1 VILAIV
7 LIGASVFSLNGLGE
21 DMSVFRMPFT
31 GIGTNTE
38 ISFLLKPELTILNQ
52 GSDLRGILWT
62 HPFQF
67 KLTAPVGKGFA
78 VGFGNLERFDQ
89 SFDVYYQEDALD
101 IYLDGDGGIDELYG
115 TVANVFPAGE
125 IVIRGSYLFGN
136 ATEIWQYTMGGYQLV
151 DTFDYSYRGRAVC
164 IGLRVKFVSASFEIG
179 DVTVEKPS
187 VDTSFTVT
195 LPQRVSLGLTPGIFG
210 GQANLVLER
219 AFWPEDRDHTDCT
232 RVKLGFHRKRIG
244 ASYHFNPWYMG
255 DITEHGVTFD
265 YQIPLMRGAGSISL
279 QLGCILRHKD
289 DLNEFSISPGIHL
302 TIRELFARRR
312 K

>member
-1 VILAIV
+1 MLIIA

-31 GIGTNTE
+31 GIGSNTV
-38 ISFLLKPELTILNQ
+38 ISFHLKPEFTILNQ
-52 GSDLRGILWT
+52 GSDYRGIFWT

-67 KLTAPVGKGFA
+67 SLTAPIGKGFA

-101 IYLDGDGGIDELYG
+101 IYLEGAGGIDELYG

-136 ATEIWQYTMGGYQLV
+136 ATEIWQYSMGGYQLV
-151 DTFDYSYRGRAVC
+151 DTFDYSYRGKAVC
-164 IGLRVKFVSASFEIG
+164 IGLRVKFISACYEIG
-179 DVTVEKPS
+179 DVTVERPS
-187 VDTSFTVT
+187 TDTSLT
-195 LPQRVSLGLTPGIFG
+195 LPQRLSLGVTPEIFG
-210 GQANLVLER
+210 GRASLVFER
-219 AFWPEDRDHTDCT
+219 AFWPGDSDHADCN
-232 RVKLGFHRKRIG
+232 RVKLGFHKKRIG
-244 ASYHFNPWYMG
+244 VSYQFNPWYMG
-255 DITEHGVTFD
+255 DITEHGVVFD
-265 YQIPLMRGAGSISL
+265 YQVPLMRGAGSVSL
-279 QLGCILRHKD
+279 QLGCMLRHKD

-302 TIRELFARRR
+302 TLRELFARRR